1 MSGDNAYG
9 PGSLSPC
16 VVVNVRERQQQLTVN
31 MGFGR
36 QECVFLRIRK
46 TTPCLHA
53 VRMVVGI
60 YLSRSRVHSVETF
73 SNSKKSERTAAVLLT
88 EFV

>member
-1 MSGDNAYG
+1 MSGDNAYS

-16 VVVNVRERQQQLTVN
+16 VVVNVRERQQLTVN

-36 QECVFLRIRK
+36 REGVFLRIRE
-46 TTPCLHA
+46 TTSCLHA
-53 VRMVVGI
+53 IRVVVGI
-60 YLSRSRVHSVETF
+60 YFSRSRVHSVGT
-73 SNSKKSERTAAVLLT
+73 NKSERTTAVLLT

>member
-16 VVVNVRERQQQLTVN
+16 VVANVRERQQLTVN

-36 QECVFLRIRK
+36 WECVFLRIRK

-73 SNSKKSERTAAVLLT
+73 SNSKKSERTTAVLLT